1 MKNNDEQNWVISL
14 QNEVLSL
21 QNQLADALASYK
33 REHMSHSVTLRALE
47 VVRGEVKD
55 AHRRIRDWE
64 TGAKGY

>member
-1 MKNNDEQNWVISL
+1 MLNNNEQNTLESL
-14 QNEVLSL
+14 QI
-21 QNQLADALASYK
+21 QLKEALASYK
-33 REHMSHSVTLRALE
+33 REHIAHSVTLRALE